1 MEKGLNASMMKEFF
15 KVLDVGQ
22 VLALAPSFDR
32 LPAEDIPLAE
42 AAGRVLSQDV
52 IADAD
57 LPDFARS
64 TVDGYA
70 VQAASTFGAAEAS
83 PAFFQVVGSIAM
95 GESPGFSIAAGQ
107 AARIATGGML
117 PLGADSVVMLEHA
130 DALDAATIEVLRSVA
145 PGQHVITVGEDFEKT
160 AVIAYGGRR
169 LRPQDTGVLAAFG
182 RTRVRVTRRPVVGII
197 STGDEVVPTDVTPGP
212 GQIRDVN
219 SYTLAGLIAESGAVP
234 LAFGIVKDDFATL
247 HAACARVLDRCDM
260 LLVSGGSSVGVRDFT
275 VEVIAAFPG
284 SEILVHGIAIS
295 PGKPTILAR
304 VLGKPFWGLPGHVV
318 SAMVVFARIVR
329 PFLRHL
335 AGASDLL
342 SQDTRIPARLSRN
355 VASAQGRTDFVR
367 VRLVRGADGI
377 WAEPILGKSGL
388 LNTMVKADGVIEI
401 GKNVEG
407 LDQGTEVEVMLF

>member
-1 MEKGLNASMMKEFF
+1 MTKEFF

-22 VLALAPSFDR
+22 VLALAPSFAR
-32 LPAEDIPLAE
+32 LPAEDIPLSE
-42 AAGRVLSQDV
+42 AAGRVLAQDV

-117 PLGADSVVMLEHA
+117 PPGADSVVMLEHA
-130 DALDAATIEVLRSVA
+130 DALDEATIEVLRSVA
-145 PGQHVITVGEDFEKT
+145 PGQHVITAGEDFAKN
-160 AVIAYGGRR
+160 AVIAFGGRR

-197 STGDEVVPTDVTPGP
+197 STGDEVVPADAAPGP

-234 LAFGIVKDDFATL
+234 LAFGIVKDDFAAL

-304 VLGKPFWGLPGHVV
+304 VLDKPFWGLPGHVV

-329 PFLRHL
+329 PFLRHI
-335 AGASDLL
+335 AGASDPLCARHPHRSPPEPQRRL
-342 SQDTRIPARLSRN
+342 GPGPHGFRARPARARARTGSGPNRSWANPACSTRWSRRTGSSRSARMWKGSTKGSRGRGDALFWDGLS
-355 VASAQGRTDFVR
+355 
-367 VRLVRGADGI
+367 
-377 WAEPILGKSGL
+377 
-388 LNTMVKADGVIEI
+388 
-401 GKNVEG
+401 
-407 LDQGTEVEVMLF
+407 